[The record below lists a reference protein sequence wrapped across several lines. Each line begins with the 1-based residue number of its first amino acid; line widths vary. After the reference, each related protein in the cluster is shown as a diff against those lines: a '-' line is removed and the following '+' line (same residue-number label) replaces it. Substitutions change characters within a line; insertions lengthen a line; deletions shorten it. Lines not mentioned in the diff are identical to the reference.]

1 MKIVQKANK
10 QLRVN
15 DDRLQEML
23 NRGYDEVN
31 EKTGK
36 VVKKHAADDVKA
48 LKEENATLKKLNK
61 ELTAQLEALTA
72 TGKAP

>member
-10 QLRVN
+10 QLRVS